1 MDVNRRELLRSQKAQ
16 IFEEIVEVGLSPTD
30 FKWEDIASNVLKQT
44 EIERLIHIPTDSY
57 FEFDFTTGNGEL
69 NIFSPAKE
77 RVRQKTITESWNYQL
92 ILVIDWIHAVK
103 REHETPDLWEAIREE
118 SVLITA
124 PSFEENE
131 PFSADEQNLI
141 RDKLDEFGKYLIEV
155 HSVGPEVKNRLD
167 YLANASTRIG
177 RKDWFLLLNG
187 MLLNIVLQFALS
199 SEVARELFRF
209 AAQLLGQLLRG
220 YLPLP

>member
-1 MDVNRRELLRSQKAQ
+1 MNRRELLRSQKAD
-16 IFEEIVEVGLSPTD
+16 IFEFIVEVGLNPTD
-30 FKWEDIASNVLKQT
+30 FKWEDIASVTLRNT

-57 FEFDFTTGNGEL
+57 FVFDFYGDDDGYS
-69 NIFSPAKE
+69 IFSPAKD
-77 RVRQKTITESWNYQL
+77 RVRDQERTANWFNQL
-92 ILVIDWIHAVK
+92 VPVGDWIHAVK

-141 RDKLDEFGKYLIEV
+141 RDKLDEFGKYLMEV
-155 HSVGPEVKNRLD
+155 HSIGPEVKNRLD